1 MKIFNKKIL
10 FLKQFITDKRW
21 NNFLKILDERTN
33 YLTIILE
40 DIYHEH
46 NISACLRSADCF
58 GIQNVNIIEQKHSF
72 KDNKE
77 ISMGASK
84 WININK
90 HRKTISAIKKLK
102 KEGYKIVLTSPH
114 NTEKTIF
121 DDSLIEDKVAILFG
135 SEVNGYS
142 NDAQKLADEFI
153 SIPMYGFTESY
164 NVSVAVALT
173 LQQLTNQLRKS
184 KVNWQLCQEEKNK
197 ILQDWLKKSIKS
209 SEMLEKKFDS
219 NNNLSR

>member
-1 MKIFNKKIL
+1 MNYLNKKIL
-10 FLKQFITDKRW
+10 FLKQFVTKKRW
-21 NNFLKILDERTN
+21 DNFIRIVDNRTN
-33 YLTIILE
+33 FVTIILE

-90 HRKTISAIKKLK
+90 HKKTSSAIKKLK

-114 NTEKTIF
+114 NSEKTIF
-121 DDSLIEDKVAILFG
+121 DDSLIKNKVAILFG
-135 SEVNGYS
+135 SEVNGCS
-142 NDAQKLADEFI
+142 NDATKLADEFI

-164 NVSVAVALT
+164 NISVAVALT
-173 LQQLTNQLRKS
+173 LQQLTNQIRKS
-184 KVNWQLCQEEKNK
+184 KLNWQLCQNEKNE
-197 ILQDWLKKSIKS
+197 ILEDWLKKSIKS
-209 SEMLEKKFDS
+209 SEMLEKQFNSICK
-219 NNNLSR
+219 LS

>member
-1 MKIFNKKIL
+1 VNYLNKKIL
-10 FLKQFITDKRW
+10 FLKQFVTKNRW
-21 NNFLKILDERTN
+21 DNFIRIVNNRTN
-33 YLTIILE
+33 FVTIILE

-84 WININK
+84 WININ
-90 HRKTISAIKKLK
+90 RYEKTISAIEKLK

-114 NTEKTIF
+114 NSEKTIF
-121 DDSLIEDKVAILFG
+121 DNSLIKDKVAILFG
-135 SEVNGYS
+135 SEVNGCS
-142 NDAQKLADEFI
+142 NDAKKLADEFI

-164 NVSVAVALT
+164 NISVAVALT
-173 LQQLTNQLRKS
+173 LQQLTNQIRKS
-184 KVNWQLCQEEKNK
+184 KLNWQLCQNEKNE
-197 ILQDWLKKSIKS
+197 IVEDWLKKSIKS
-209 SEMLEKKFDS
+209 SEMLEKQFNS
-219 NNNLSR
+219 SYNLR

>member
-1 MKIFNKKIL
+1 VNYLNKKIL
-10 FLKQFITDKRW
+10 FLKQFVTKKRW
-21 NNFLKILDERTN
+21 DNFIRIVDNRTN
-33 YLTIILE
+33 FVTIILE

-90 HRKTISAIKKLK
+90 HKKTSSAIKKLK

-114 NTEKTIF
+114 NSEKTIF
-121 DDSLIEDKVAILFG
+121 DDSLIKNKVAILFG
-135 SEVNGYS
+135 SEVNGCS
-142 NDAQKLADEFI
+142 NDATKLADEFI

-164 NVSVAVALT
+164 NISVAVALT
-173 LQQLTNQLRKS
+173 LQQLTNKIRKS
-184 KVNWQLCQEEKNK
+184 KLNWQLCQNEKNE
-197 ILQDWLKKSIKS
+197 ILEDWLKKSIKS
-209 SEMLEKKFDS
+209 SEMLEKQFNSICK
-219 NNNLSR
+219 LS

>member
-1 MKIFNKKIL
+1 VNYLNKKIL
-10 FLKQFITDKRW
+10 FLKQFVTKNRW
-21 NNFLKILDERTN
+21 DNFIRIVNNRTN
-33 YLTIILE
+33 FVTIILE

-84 WININK
+84 WININ
-90 HRKTISAIKKLK
+90 RYEKTISAIEKLK

-114 NTEKTIF
+114 SSEKTIF
-121 DDSLIEDKVAILFG
+121 DNSLIKDKVAILFG
-135 SEVNGYS
+135 SEVNGCS
-142 NDAQKLADEFI
+142 NDAKKLADEFI

-164 NVSVAVALT
+164 NISVAVALT
-173 LQQLTNQLRKS
+173 LQQLTNQIRKS
-184 KVNWQLCQEEKNK
+184 KLNWQLCQNEKNE
-197 ILQDWLKKSIKS
+197 IVEDWLKKSIKS
-209 SEMLEKKFDS
+209 SEMLEKQFNS
-219 NNNLSR
+219 CYNLR

>member
-1 MKIFNKKIL
+1 MNLFNKKIL

-21 NNFLKILDERTN
+21 DNFLKILDERTN

-90 HRKTISAIKKLK
+90 HKKTSSAIKKLK

-114 NTEKTIF
+114 NSEKTIF
-121 DDSLIEDKVAILFG
+121 DDSLIDDKVAILFG

-142 NDAQKLADEFI
+142 NDAQKLADE
-153 SIPMYGFTESY
+153 
-164 NVSVAVALT
+164 AA
-173 LQQLTNQLRKS
+173 
-184 KVNWQLCQEEKNK
+184 
-197 ILQDWLKKSIKS
+197 KS
-209 SEMLEKKFDS
+209 SMCIPIGEGE
-219 NNNLSR
+219 NCW

>member
-1 MKIFNKKIL
+1 MTFLNKKIL
-10 FLKQFITDKRW
+10 FLKQFTTENRW
-21 NNFLKILDERTN
+21 DNFIRILDNRTN
-33 YLTIILE
+33 FATIILE

-58 GIQNVNIIEQKHSF
+58 GIQNVNIIERKHSF

-84 WININK
+84 WININRHK
-90 HRKTISAIKKLK
+90 KTSCAIKKLK

-114 NTEKTIF
+114 SSQKTIF
-121 DDSLIEDKVAILFG
+121 NKSLIKNKVAILFG
-135 SEVNGYS
+135 SEVSGCS
-142 NDAQKLADEFI
+142 NDAKKLADEFI

-164 NVSVAVALT
+164 NISVAVALT
-173 LQQLTNQLRKS
+173 LQQLTRQMRES
-184 KVNWQLCQEEKNK
+184 KVNWQLCQNEKNI
-197 ILQDWLKKSIKS
+197 ILEDWLKKSIKS

-219 NNNLSR
+219 SNNLSR

>member
-1 MKIFNKKIL
+1 MNYLNKKIL
-10 FLKQFITDKRW
+10 FLKQFVTKNRW
-21 NNFLKILDERTN
+21 DNFIRIVNNRTN
-33 YLTIILE
+33 FVTIILE

-84 WININK
+84 WININ
-90 HRKTISAIKKLK
+90 RYEKTISAIEKLK

-114 NTEKTIF
+114 NSEKTIF
-121 DDSLIEDKVAILFG
+121 DNSLIKDKVAILFG
-135 SEVNGYS
+135 SEVNGCS
-142 NDAQKLADEFI
+142 NDAKKLADEFI

-164 NVSVAVALT
+164 NISVAVALT
-173 LQQLTNQLRKS
+173 LQQLTNQIRKS
-184 KVNWQLCQEEKNK
+184 KLNWQLCQNEKNE
-197 ILQDWLKKSIKS
+197 IVEDWLKKSIKS
-209 SEMLEKKFDS
+209 SEMLEKQFNS
-219 NNNLSR
+219 SYNLR

>member
-1 MKIFNKKIL
+1 MNYLNKKIL
-10 FLKQFITDKRW
+10 FLKQFVTKKRW
-21 NNFLKILDERTN
+21 DNFIRIVDNRTN
-33 YLTIILE
+33 FVTIILE

-90 HRKTISAIKKLK
+90 HKKTKSAIKKLK

-114 NTEKTIF
+114 NSEKTIF
-121 DDSLIEDKVAILFG
+121 DDSLIKNKVAILFG
-135 SEVNGYS
+135 SEVNGCS
-142 NDAQKLADEFI
+142 NDATKLADEFI

-164 NVSVAVALT
+164 NISVAVALT
-173 LQQLTNQLRKS
+173 LQQLTNKIRKS
-184 KVNWQLCQEEKNK
+184 KLNWQLCQNEKNE
-197 ILQDWLKKSIKS
+197 ILEDWLKKSIKS
-209 SEMLEKKFDS
+209 SEMLEKKFNSS
-219 NNNLSR
+219 NNLG

>member
-1 MKIFNKKIL
+1 MNFFNKKIL
-10 FLKQFITDKRW
+10 FFKQFITKNRW
-21 NNFLKILDERTN
+21 DNFIKILDDRTN
-33 YLTIILE
+33 YVTIILE

-58 GIQNVNIIEQKHSF
+58 GIQNVNIIEQNHSF

-90 HRKTISAIKKLK
+90 YNKTSSAIKKLK

-114 NTEKTIF
+114 NSEKTIF
-121 DDSLIEDKVAILFG
+121 DNSLIKNKVAILFG
-135 SEVNGYS
+135 SEVNGCS
-142 NDAQKLADEFI
+142 NDAKKLADEFM

-164 NVSVAVALT
+164 NISVAVALT
-173 LQQLTNQLRKS
+173 LQHLTNQLRKS
-184 KVNWQLCQEEKNK
+184 ELNWQLSQNEKNK
-197 ILQDWLKKSIKS
+197 IIEDWLKKSIKS

>member
-1 MKIFNKKIL
+1 MNFFNKKIL
-10 FLKQFITDKRW
+10 FFKQFITKKRW
-21 NNFLKILDERTN
+21 DNFIRILNNRTDFV
-33 YLTIILE
+33 TIILE

-90 HRKTISAIKKLK
+90 HKKTSSALKKLK
-102 KEGYKIVLTSPH
+102 KKGYKIVLTSPH
-114 NTEKTIF
+114 NSEKTIF
-121 DDSLIEDKVAILFG
+121 DNSLIKNKVAILFG
-135 SEVNGYS
+135 SEVNGCS
-142 NDAQKLADEFI
+142 NDAKKLADEFM

-164 NVSVAVALT
+164 NISVAVALT
-173 LQQLTNQLRKS
+173 LQHLTNQLRKS
-184 KVNWQLCQEEKNK
+184 ELNWQLSQNEKNK
-197 ILQDWLKKSIKS
+197 ILEDWLKKSIKS
-209 SEMLEKKFDS
+209 SEMLEKKFNS
-219 NNNLSR
+219 LNNSSR

>member
-1 MKIFNKKIL
+1 VNYLNKKIL
-10 FLKQFITDKRW
+10 FLKQFVTKKRW
-21 NNFLKILDERTN
+21 DNFIRIVDNRTN
-33 YLTIILE
+33 FVTIILE

-84 WININK
+84 WININRHK
-90 HRKTISAIKKLK
+90 KTSSAIKKLK

-114 NTEKTIF
+114 NSEKTIF
-121 DDSLIEDKVAILFG
+121 DDSLIKNKVAILFG
-135 SEVNGYS
+135 SEVNGCS
-142 NDAQKLADEFI
+142 NDATKLADEFI

-164 NVSVAVALT
+164 NISVAVALT
-173 LQQLTNQLRKS
+173 LQQLTNKIRKS
-184 KVNWQLCQEEKNK
+184 KLNWQLCQNEKNE
-197 ILQDWLKKSIKS
+197 ILEDWLKKSIKS
-209 SEMLEKKFDS
+209 SEMLEKQFNSICK
-219 NNNLSR
+219 LS

>member
-1 MKIFNKKIL
+1 MNYLNKKIL
-10 FLKQFITDKRW
+10 FLKQFVTKKRW
-21 NNFLKILDERTN
+21 DNFIRIVDNRTN
-33 YLTIILE
+33 FVTIILE

-90 HRKTISAIKKLK
+90 HKKTSSAIKKLK

-114 NTEKTIF
+114 NSEKTIF
-121 DDSLIEDKVAILFG
+121 DDSLIKNKVAILFG
-135 SEVNGYS
+135 SEVNGCS
-142 NDAQKLADEFI
+142 NDATKLADEFI

-164 NVSVAVALT
+164 NISVAVALP
-173 LQQLTNQLRKS
+173 LQQLTNQIRKS
-184 KVNWQLCQEEKNK
+184 KLNWQLCQNEKNE
-197 ILQDWLKKSIKS
+197 ILEDWLKKSIKS
-209 SEMLEKKFDS
+209 SEMLEKKFNS
-219 NNNLSR
+219 IRKLS

>member
-1 MKIFNKKIL
+1 MNIFNKKIL
-10 FLKQFITDKRW
+10 FLKQFVTKKRW
-21 NNFLKILDERTN
+21 DNFIRIVDNRTN
-33 YLTIILE
+33 FVTIILE
-40 DIYHEH
+40 DIYHEN

-90 HRKTISAIKKLK
+90 HKKTSSAIKKLK

-114 NTEKTIF
+114 NSEKTIF
-121 DDSLIEDKVAILFG
+121 DDSLIKNKVAILFG
-135 SEVNGYS
+135 SEVNGCS
-142 NDAQKLADEFI
+142 NDATKLADEFI

-164 NVSVAVALT
+164 NISVAVSLT
-173 LQQLTNQLRKS
+173 LQQLTNQIRKS
-184 KVNWQLCQEEKNK
+184 KLNWQLCQNEKNK
-197 ILQDWLKKSIKS
+197 ILEDWLKKSIKS
-209 SEMLEKKFDS
+209 SEMLEKQFNSICK
-219 NNNLSR
+219 LS

>member
-1 MKIFNKKIL
+1 MNYLNKKIL
-10 FLKQFITDKRW
+10 FLKQFVTKNRW
-21 NNFLKILDERTN
+21 DNFIRIVNNRTN
-33 YLTIILE
+33 FVTIILE

-84 WININK
+84 WININ
-90 HRKTISAIKKLK
+90 RYEKTISAIEKLK

-114 NTEKTIF
+114 SSEKTIF
-121 DDSLIEDKVAILFG
+121 DNSLIKDKVAILFG
-135 SEVNGYS
+135 SEVNGCS
-142 NDAQKLADEFI
+142 NDAKKLADEFI

-164 NVSVAVALT
+164 NISVAVALT
-173 LQQLTNQLRKS
+173 LQQLTNQIRKS
-184 KVNWQLCQEEKNK
+184 KLNWQLCQNEKNE
-197 ILQDWLKKSIKS
+197 IVEDWLKKSIKS
-209 SEMLEKKFDS
+209 SEMLEKQFNS
-219 NNNLSR
+219 SYNLR